1 MEAAQ
6 AHMMQCLNAGLP
18 AETLCAALMEAC
30 MDQQRQDETRTVHW
44 NRHLLA
50 CIARITKARG
60 LFGCRSVTFHPHFWW
75 YSSLTPGDS
84 VLGAVLDWP
93 AESGI
98 LLLDAFPPLERWEL
112 LRRAAGHVQ
121 HVWVLRMAEQSEA
134 SSADFEYLVR
144 LKAQL
149 YSRMSKRSLT
159 VHCRSCWCE
168 AQFDAVAAKSTAE
181 VWRLGRASTAD
192 FYLSPTAFIEA
203 LGDWEVRREDFHW
216 PADDHPVS
224 WDHYRAGQQDFVQE
238 EWGGLVAAVDGSV
251 DR

>member
-1 MEAAQ
+1 
-6 AHMMQCLNAGLP
+6 MMQCLNAGLP

-30 MDQQRQDETRTVHW
+30 MDQQRQDELPAEALYAALMVACLDQQSQDEARTVHW

-60 LFGCRSVTFHPHFWW
+60 LIGCRSVTFHPHFWW

-98 LLLDAFPPLERWEL
+98 LLLDAFPPLERRDL

-181 VWRLGRASTAD
+181 VW
-192 FYLSPTAFIEA
+192 
-203 LGDWEVRREDFHW
+203 
-216 PADDHPVS
+216 
-224 WDHYRAGQQDFVQE
+224 
-238 EWGGLVAAVDGSV
+238 
-251 DR
+251 

>member
-1 MEAAQ
+1 MSNPVGCVQRMEAAQ
-6 AHMMQCLNAGLP
+6 AHMIQCLNAGLP
-18 AETLCAALMEAC
+18 AETLYAALMEAC
-30 MDQQRQDETRTVHW
+30 MDQQRQDEMRTVHW

-50 CIARITKARG
+50 CIARITEARG
-60 LFGCRSVTFHPHFWW
+60 LIGCRSVTFHPHFWW
-75 YSSLTPGDS
+75 YSSLTSGDS

-98 LLLDAFPPLERWEL
+98 LLLDAFPPLERKAL

-149 YSRMSKRSLT
+149 YSRLSKRSLT

-168 AQFDAVAAKSTAE
+168 AQLDAVTEKARRKC
-181 VWRLGRASTAD
+181 
-192 FYLSPTAFIEA
+192 
-203 LGDWEVRREDFHW
+203 GDWDALALQSFTFPRLH
-216 PADDHPVS
+216 S
-224 WDHYRAGQQDFVQE
+224 
-238 EWGGLVAAVDGSV
+238 
-251 DR
+251 